1 MILIKKPIDEMEY
14 TTLNFAGIEKENSY
28 IIDKANPVYSN
39 SVDDIGTLSFIT
51 LDDYNKLYNSN
62 KN

>member
-1 MILIKKPIDEMEY
+1 M
-14 TTLNFAGIEKENSY
+14 
-28 IIDKANPVYSN
+28 YSN

-62 KN
+62 KKLDDNEIFISSNRDKYN